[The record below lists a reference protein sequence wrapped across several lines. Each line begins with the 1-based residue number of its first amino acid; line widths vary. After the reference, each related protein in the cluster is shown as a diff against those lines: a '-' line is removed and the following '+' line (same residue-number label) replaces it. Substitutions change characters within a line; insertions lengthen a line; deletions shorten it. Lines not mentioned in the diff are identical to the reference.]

1 MVFKLTDYGLL
12 VKVLKHLAQKLLGV
26 VCCLITVSHETMTQK
41 FSFFQKIILGFP
53 SQIKDTPMRERER
66 EEWGSYGAEATINKV
81 DFYSLF

>member
-1 MVFKLTDYGLL
+1 MVRPLVVFKLTDYGLL

-66 EEWGSYGAEATINKV
+66 SGGATALK
-81 DFYSLF
+81 LP

>member
-53 SQIKDTPMRERER
+53 SQIKDTPMRERE
-66 EEWGSYGAEATINKV
+66 EWGSYGAEATINKV